1 MTQNSLYD
9 DGRITLDDRGLVIR
23 WYYLWGPKE
32 IPYRSI
38 RSIRSFTMS
47 GVRGKWRIW
56 GSGDF
61 VHWWNL
67 DPGRPGKDTAIE
79 IDTGRR
85 ILPTISPDDPATVIR
100 VLEEHVGH

>member
-9 DGRITLDDRGLVIR
+9 DGRITLDDQGLVIR
-23 WYYLWGPKE
+23 WYYLWGSKK

-38 RSIRSFTMS
+38 RSVRSFTMS
-47 GVRGKWRIW
+47 GLGGKWRIW

-67 DPGRPGKDTAIE
+67 DSGRPKKDTAIE
-79 IDTGRR
+79 IDLGRR
-85 ILPTISPDDPATVIR
+85 ILPTISPDDPQTVIR
-100 VLEEHVGH
+100 LLEEHVGH